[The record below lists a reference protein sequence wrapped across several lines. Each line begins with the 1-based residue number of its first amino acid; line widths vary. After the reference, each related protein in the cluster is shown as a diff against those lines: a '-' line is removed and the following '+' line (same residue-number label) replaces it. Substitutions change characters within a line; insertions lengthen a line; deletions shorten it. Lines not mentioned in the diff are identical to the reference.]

1 MSETYF
7 DICDTAFKRDD
18 DTGFITI
25 LRVDDSGNVYED
37 EPTRYEYSKFL
48 RNNLDSSV
56 LSKRIAYELA
66 RDPGLSYDDP
76 LAE

>member
-7 DICDTAFKRDD
+7 DICDTAFKRDND
-18 DTGFITI
+18 SGFITI
-25 LRVDDSGNVYED
+25 LIVDDSGNVYED
-37 EPTRYEYSKFL
+37 EPTEYEFSKFR
-48 RNNLDSSV
+48 RNRADSSM

-66 RDPGLSYDDP
+66 KDPGLSYDDP

>member
-7 DICDTAFKRDD
+7 DICDTAFKVDNE
-18 DTGFITI
+18 TGLTTI
-25 LRVDDSGNVYED
+25 LRVDESGNVYED
-37 EPTRYEYSKFL
+37 RPTAYEFSKFR
-48 RNNLDSSV
+48 RNRADSSM

-66 RDPGLSYDDP
+66 KDLRLSYDDP